1 MRTVATRRTEEL
13 VTHLIKGESRSEE
26 RAEKHPALSAPF
38 CPHVDRLENKL
49 RERLGTKVQLR
60 YRQGRGALEIRF
72 FSDAELERLL
82 QIIGVSV
89 D

>member
-1 MRTVATRRTEEL
+1 V
-13 VTHLIKGESRSEE
+13 KN
-26 RAEKHPALSAPF
+26 
-38 CPHVDRLENKL
+38 LENKL

-60 YRQGRGALEIRF
+60 YTQGKGAMEIFF

-82 QIIGVSV
+82 QVMGVAA